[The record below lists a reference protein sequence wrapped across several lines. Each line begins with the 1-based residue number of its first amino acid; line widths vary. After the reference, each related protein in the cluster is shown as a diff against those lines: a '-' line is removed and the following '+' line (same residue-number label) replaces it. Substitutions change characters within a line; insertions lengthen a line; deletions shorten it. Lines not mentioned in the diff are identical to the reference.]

1 MHNGPSDEDPMGSGD
16 SAPSQNRCSGL
27 LELPGTRPA
36 AGRDGVWLRMS
47 GNAMAP
53 EIRPG
58 DLLLCTPQGG
68 SHLLDGAVYVIEGPG
83 GLRICRLRLEGEF
96 VTLVKDNPSLSNER
110 VAAADFEDKFQV
122 HARVSEVRSF
132 V

>member
-1 MHNGPSDEDPMGSGD
+1 MYSDPSDEDPMGSGD
-16 SAPSQNRCSGL
+16 SAPSPNCCSGL
-27 LELPGTRPA
+27 LELPHTRPA
-36 AGRDGVWLRMS
+36 QRRDGVWLRMT

-58 DLLLCTPQGG
+58 DLLLCTPDGT
-68 SHLLDGAVYVIEGPG
+68 HLLDGVVYVIEGPG

-110 VAAADFEDKFQV
+110 VAAADFEDEFQV

-132 V
+132 A